1 MKEIDKAR
9 IMLKIKMMEEVKNK
23 VPMEE
28 RILLKYESKQKDALE
43 VEGKVVESKPKKS
56 QKKLELEE
64 PSLLAEKMTE
74 EQKEVT
80 KFAEKLGY
88 VLNKG
93 LALYLLYGDIPSDEW
108 EQPIP
113 NWVNKLPD
121 GKAFTKSQTIIE
133 KVVE

>member
-1 MKEIDKAR
+1 MKTD
-9 IMLKIKMMEEVKNK
+9 
-23 VPMEE
+23 
-28 RILLKYESKQKDALE
+28 S
-43 VEGKVVESKPKKS
+43 
-56 QKKLELEE
+56 KLE
-64 PSLLAEKMTE
+64 A
-74 EQKEVT
+74 T

-113 NWVNKLPD
+113 NWVKKLPD